1 MKPLTPTGL
10 SCLLLAGI
18 TILLFTYKNHF
29 GFLSFSKQSIVANN
43 PVISLQEPAAK
54 TASKSFTSGYD
65 SLKKEETG
73 YAPSPL
79 ALQKKKEVAVNEI
92 ALQPTPVENSI
103 VEEQFKYS
111 NRALSPSVHMKLDRI
126 DFPKYSSGNV
136 RTRKSDLKIPSKLLT
151 APTTLQNAIAMAA
164 EKNTATEIRSIDTS
178 TAVMEVE
185 EVVVT
190 NLPARTMDMKSAI
203 EAANIAAAYA
213 STQATVGIEP
223 PAAVEKESPVVVV
236 VTETVTEKTVKTVYT
251 PSHTASVEAETGRSS
266 YSFVSLYNQAEKL
279 KHYAQKKGFD
289 TNYAFMI
296 DMGMK
301 SGKKRFF
308 VMDLNT
314 MTIEKRGIVAHG
326 RGNSTFT
333 LNKTYSNGGSN
344 STSLGIYKVGSA
356 SKGNYGISYR
366 LFGLEE
372 SNSNA
377 QKRALILNGL
387 SCIPQEESDSPVCQS
402 EGYPSLSPAF
412 LKEISK
418 IIDSRSK
425 PMLLW
430 IFDPMTETDA
440 PGRMAYK

>member
-1 MKPLTPTGL
+1 MKPLTLAGL

-18 TILLFTYKNHF
+18 VLLFALKNNF
-29 GFLSFSKQSIVANN
+29 NTPLLSVQSTVATNHITSKQ
-43 PVISLQEPAAK
+43 EPTAK
-54 TASKSFTSGYD
+54 SDSKSSTPGYD
-65 SLKKEETG
+65 SLKTEEAGHT
-73 YAPSPL
+73 PSPL
-79 ALQKKKEVAVNEI
+79 VLQIKKEVAINEI
-92 ALQPTPVENSI
+92 ALQTPPVENTI
-103 VEEQFKYS
+103 AEEQFKHS
-111 NRALSPSVHMKLDRI
+111 SRALSPSIHMKLDRI
-126 DFPKYSSGNV
+126 DFPKYSSVNM
-136 RTRKSDLKIPSKLLT
+136 RTRKADLKLPSKLLT

-164 EKNTATEIRSIDTS
+164 EENSSNEISSGNTD
-178 TAVMEVE
+178 TAVMEAE
-185 EVVVT
+185 EVAVS

-203 EAANIAAAYA
+203 EAVSIAAAYA

-223 PAAVEKESPVVVV
+223 PAAMEKESPVAAVAA
-236 VTETVTEKTVKTVYT
+236 ETVTEKNVKTVYT
-251 PSHTASVEAETGRSS
+251 PSHTGSVEAETGRSS

-289 TNYAFMI
+289 TNYAFII

-326 RGNSTFT
+326 RGNS
-333 LNKTYSNGGSN
+333 N

-356 SKGNYGISYR
+356 TKGNYGISYR

-372 SNSNA
+372 SNRNA
-377 QKRALILNGL
+377 QKRALILNGM
-387 SCIPQEESDSPVCQS
+387 SCIPQEESDSPICQS
-402 EGYPSLSPAF
+402 EGCPSLSPAF
-412 LKEISK
+412 LKEVSK

>member
-1 MKPLTPTGL
+1 MKPLTLTGL

-18 TILLFTYKNHF
+18 VLLFALKNNF
-29 GFLSFSKQSIVANN
+29 VTPSLSVQSTVATNHVTSK
-43 PVISLQEPAAK
+43 QEPAAK
-54 TASKSFTSGYD
+54 TNSKSSTPGYD
-65 SLKKEETG
+65 SLKTEETG
-73 YAPSPL
+73 YTPSPI
-79 ALQKKKEVAVNEI
+79 ALQIKKEVAVNVI
-92 ALQPTPVENSI
+92 ALQTTPIENTI
-103 VEEQFKYS
+103 AEEHIKHS
-111 NRALSPSVHMKLDRI
+111 DRALSPSVHMKLDRI
-126 DFPKYSSGNV
+126 DFPKYSSANM
-136 RTRKSDLKIPSKLLT
+136 RTKKTGLKIPSKLLT

-164 EKNTATEIRSIDTS
+164 EKNTATEISSDNTDTVV
-178 TAVMEVE
+178 TEVMEVAE
-185 EVVVT
+185 T
-190 NLPARTMDMKSAI
+190 NLPARTMDIKLAT
-203 EAANIAAAYA
+203 EVANIAAAIA
-213 STQATVGIEP
+213 ATQATVGIEP
-223 PAAVEKESPVVVV
+223 PAVVEKESPVTAV
-236 VTETVTEKTVKTVYT
+236 VTETVTEKNVKTVYA

-266 YSFVSLYNQAEKL
+266 YSFASLYNQAEKL

-326 RGNSTFT
+326 RGNSNFT
-333 LNKTYSNGGSN
+333 LNKTYSNAGSSN
-344 STSLGIYKVGSA
+344 STSMGIYKVGSA

-372 SNSNA
+372 SNSNV
-377 QKRALILNGL
+377 QKRALILNGMN
-387 SCIPQEESDSPVCQS
+387 CIPQEESDSPICQS
-402 EGYPSLSPAF
+402 EGCPSLSPAF

-418 IIDSRSK
+418 IIDSRNK

-430 IFDPMTETDA
+430 IFDPMTETES

>member
-1 MKPLTPTGL
+1 MKPVTLTGL

-18 TILLFTYKNHF
+18 VLLFALKNNFETPSPSVQSTVATNHVT
-29 GFLSFSKQSIVANN
+29 SK
-43 PVISLQEPAAK
+43 QEPAAK
-54 TASKSFTSGYD
+54 LASKSFIPGYD
-65 SLKKEETG
+65 SLKTEEID
-73 YAPSPL
+73 YIPSPP
-79 ALQKKKEVAVNEI
+79 ALQIKKEVAVSEI
-92 ALQPTPVENSI
+92 ALQTTPLENSI
-103 VEEQFKYS
+103 AEEQFKHS
-111 NRALSPSVHMKLDRI
+111 NRSLSPSVHMKLDRI
-126 DFPKYSSGNV
+126 DFPKYSSAYV
-136 RTRKSDLKIPSKLLT
+136 RTRKTDLKIPSKLLT
-151 APTTLQNAIAMAA
+151 APTTLQNAIAMVA
-164 EKNTATEIRSIDTS
+164 EKNPPAEINSGNTDTVV
-178 TAVMEVE
+178 TEVE
-185 EVVVT
+185 EVAVT
-190 NLPARTMDMKSAI
+190 NLPAKTMDIKSAI
-203 EAANIAAAYA
+203 EAANIAAAIA
-213 STQATVGIEP
+213 ATQATVGIESP
-223 PAAVEKESPVVVV
+223 PVVEKESPVVGVA
-236 VTETVTEKTVKTVYT
+236 TETVTEKNVKTVYT

-266 YSFVSLYNQAEKL
+266 YSFASLYNQAEKL

-326 RGNSTFT
+326 RGNSNFT
-333 LNKTYSNGGSN
+333 LNKTYSNAGSSK

-356 SKGNYGISYR
+356 AKSNYGISYR
-366 LFGLEE
+366 LSGLEE

-387 SCIPQEESDSPVCQS
+387 SCIPQEESDSPICQS
-402 EGYPSLSPAF
+402 EGSPSLSPAF

-430 IFDPMTETDA
+430 IFDPIAETGA
-440 PGRMAYK
+440 SGKMAYK